1 MGCLS
6 KQLNT
11 FRNFKDPRIKTLG
24 FFVFSKEKMKK
35 LDLKQRMRE
44 VKYTTEHTLTPE
56 QREKLIREKLERA
69 RLMHETRK
77 QVKNQLPA

>member
-1 MGCLS
+1 MGWLS

-35 LDLKQRMRE
+35 SDLKQRMRE
-44 VKYTTEHTLTPE
+44 VRFTTEHTLTE
-56 QREKLIREKLERA
+56 DQLNQLIRDKLERA
-69 RLMHETRK
+69 RIESENRK
-77 QVKNQLPA
+77 RVKNQLLT

>member
-1 MGCLS
+1 MGWLS

-11 FRNFKDPRIKTLG
+11 FQNFKDPRIKTLG

-44 VKYTTEHTLTPE
+44 VRFTTEHTLTSD
-56 QREKLIREKLERA
+56 QRTQLIQDKLERA
-69 RLMHETRK
+69 RIDFENRRR
-77 QVKNQLPA
+77 VKNQASA